1 MKQVVIENPILNS
14 PFEEPR
20 RHFKFTED
28 GITDEIVEARRI
40 SQYFIPVPHAKKKSP
55 KQLSFETEWTADRV
69 EENKDINRIRERVA
83 IWRKGGYV
91 GITKIT
97 ASLLEYWKRED
108 RERRLFFCQIEALE
122 TAIWITEVA
131 PKYGEAWV
139 ENFLREKIIS
149 QIPCCIVLLSKW
161 PPVPARRW

>member
-1 MKQVVIENPILNS
+1 MNQVVIEDPVLNS
-14 PFEEPR
+14 PFEEPK

-28 GITDEIVEARRI
+28 GITDEIIEERRI
-40 SQYFIPVPHAKKKSP
+40 SQYFVPIPQPKKKSA
-55 KQLSFETEWTADRV
+55 KQLAFAETGWTADRV

-91 GITKIT
+91 GITKST
-97 ASLLEYWKRED
+97 ARLLEYWKRED
-108 RERRLFFCQIEALE
+108 RERKLFFCQIEALE

-139 ENFLREKIIS
+139 EN
-149 QIPCCIVLLSKW
+149 
-161 PPVPARRW
+161 